1 MTMLVTSASKLV
13 GRPVKV
19 EWSRQQTF
27 ALAGHRPAT
36 WQTVRLG
43 ASGQGKL
50 VSLEHVARSHTS
62 IVSDFPEACTGMTS
76 MMYDVENLG
85 ISHDL
90 RHLNLPKPLPMRG
103 PGEMTGGWA
112 LECAM
117 DEPAYEVG
125 RDPIDV
131 RMENYAHVA
140 PFSGLPFS
148 SKHLLECCD
157 RGRELL
163 EGRSESRFRALFGW
177 ATRGSGLAFPATC
190 IPPCRA
196 PRLPAQRSTRMA
208 RRLCAVQRMNWGTAR
223 GRYSAKLRRMVYR
236 CRSIG
241 WISFSA
247 TPASPKRRLRL
258 GLANHRER
266 RSCCPQCVP
275 QRGAGAE
282 ENSEGR
288 SALAVSQTAI
298 HCHPSLRRCDLSG
311 RSFCDSV
318 VR

>member
-1 MTMLVTSASKLV
+1 
-13 GRPVKV
+13 
-19 EWSRQQTF
+19 
-27 ALAGHRPAT
+27 
-36 WQTVRLG
+36 
-43 ASGQGKL
+43 
-50 VSLEHVARSHTS
+50 
-62 IVSDFPEACTGMTS
+62 
-76 MMYDVENLG
+76 
-85 ISHDL
+85 
-90 RHLNLPKPLPMRG
+90 
-103 PGEMTGGWA
+103 
-112 LECAM
+112 M

-131 RMENYAHVA
+131 RMETTRMLPRSLDCRSLPSTSGSAATVDENY
-140 PFSGLPFS
+140 
-148 SKHLLECCD
+148 
-157 RGRELL
+157 L

-247 TPASPKRRLRL
+247 TPASPKRRY
-258 GLANHRER
+258 GWLANHRER

-282 ENSEGR
+282 ENSERR